1 MSKSGGGLH
10 RRTSSAALHYSSLPG
25 SEGQDISLYTSS
37 AAPST
42 SKRPTTTS
50 SSHHSTVSV
59 SITPEEQDG
68 EMQSDEEKASLLSS
82 DSPKLSRSPS
92 KSRGGGRRKSKCR
105 IVLLLMVLTSTAIIL
120 YAVVT
125 GWIEKRDV
133 EKVWGD
139 WKDWTKKQ
147 QENWNGGASTI
158 TLEQEDI
165 SGGGFNSTDASSI
178 ESLLAA
184 KGRPQQASSATSSPT
199 LVESAILSHP
209 SIISLK
215 SSAKNSTTV
224 TNGYFATSRMQE
236 INQMVDSGNLSVYR
250 WHESLPALTSSSY
263 LKSLKDQSRRLIV
276 IGDLHGT
283 HRSLFALLR
292 KISYTPSHDVLLH
305 TGDILSKSTLDNS
318 LATIK
323 LLRKIGAR
331 GVRGNHDQKVLE
343 WRKWMET
350 LGPLDQSKEKVFIEE
365 DDKEL
370 ATDEISQEY
379 STRGSSGSNRL
390 EAAEYEARDGTPRW
404 KEEEEKRKMRMRSS
418 APRSKEKRDWLNWLS
433 STNTDEE
440 ETGSID
446 EGEVLETGDEG
457 NAATAAT
464 HYDEAEEQTLSS
476 SSTRPSPSRVT
487 DSRRPFGQRPA
498 RLPSSTSHGSSPS
511 SPARPSGSLSKSTS
525 NPMNTTLLGPLY
537 SHLEPSLSKAQ
548 RSSLG
553 IQVPTTWE
561 WGGEHFEIARHLSK
575 EDVDYLESLPL
586 TLYVEELKSFVVHA
600 GVVPW
605 TETPTEAFTPL
616 SSSLS
621 SSLAVST
628 SETSFVPSSK
638 TYRSLLS
645 TLQGSLLLV
654 PQNTD
659 PFTLLNLRTL
669 SHVRSTPDHR
679 TGRVKVKGPADQ
691 WKVSSKSRKAGKN
704 SQPWW
709 SVWESALKDY
719 EIENGNE
726 ESVGVIYGH
735 WASQGLQ
742 LQNHS
747 IGLDS
752 GCVYGKKLS
761 ALVLDLASDKSP
773 LSPLTSSTTSEQS
786 SDKLSDPS
794 STSTKTTPSS
804 SSTTARARPTL
815 EQGGRFDRVIK
826 PSSSPVNP
834 RLSVTQSTSAFDS
847 TVVASPTTSIEEG
860 AAGSNAWWKPWKRST
875 DEDDEDSEG
884 DEEADYT
891 GYGEEGE
898 EEMRLGKRAPPQFR
912 PMGGL
917 NEEKILAAAAG
928 ESLDSSS
935 STSHSSSSSTSTPL
949 SATTTALKKQKKRPQ
964 QKFGKFTS
972 SLTPPSSSASST
984 SSISSESMSIPS
996 ESSYSTSISPSST
1009 STPKSRTKVLSS
1021 SEPEEI
1027 DKVVTDE
1034 DEDDD
1039 DNEFS
1044 MSDSQEEDE
1053 DEEQQD
1059 LESMFSAQQ
1068 TDFTPLGQKVWIVS
1082 VDCGIEVAMDTE

>member
-25 SEGQDISLYTSS
+25 NEGQDISLYTSS

-42 SKRPTTTS
+42 SKRPTTTTS

-59 SITPEEQDG
+59 SITPEEQEG
-68 EMQSDEEKASLLSS
+68 EMQSDEEKASLLSA

-92 KSRGGGRRKSKCR
+92 KSRSGGGRRSRCR
-105 IVLLLMVLTSTAIIL
+105 VVLLLMVLTSTAIIL

-139 WKDWTKKQ
+139 WRDWTKKQ
-147 QENWNGGASTI
+147 QESWNGGASTI
-158 TLEQEDI
+158 TLEEEDA
-165 SGGGFNSTDASSI
+165 SGGGLNSTDASSI
-178 ESLLAA
+178 ESLLAV
-184 KGRPQQASSATSSPT
+184 KGRPPKASSASSPLYLSAPT
-199 LVESAILSHP
+199 LVDSAVLSHP
-209 SIISLK
+209 TNVNLK

-236 INQMVDSGNLSVYR
+236 INHLVDSGNLSVYK
-250 WHESLPALTSSSY
+250 WHESLPSLTSSSY
-263 LKSLKDQSRRLIV
+263 SKSHKDQSRRLV
-276 IGDLHGT
+276 VVGDLHGS
-283 HRSLFALLR
+283 HVSLFRLLR
-292 KISYTPSHDVLLH
+292 KISYSPSHDTLLH

-318 LATIK
+318 LATVK
-323 LLRKIGAR
+323 LLRKLGAK

-350 LGPLDQSKEKVFIEE
+350 LGPLDQSREKVSADEE
-365 DDKEL
+365 DNEL
-370 ATDEISQEY
+370 APNGKLQQE
-379 STRGSSGSNRL
+379 STRGSSGFGRDGSPD
-390 EAAEYEARDGTPRW
+390 YEARDGTPRW
-404 KEEEEKRKMRMRSS
+404 QEEEEKRNMRMRGSIS
-418 APRSKEKRDWLNWLS
+418 PTPRSKEKRDWLKWLS
-433 STNTDEE
+433 STSTDEQETGPIDEE
-440 ETGSID
+440 EVVEYG
-446 EGEVLETGDEG
+446 GEDVG
-457 NAATAAT
+457 ATSPT
-464 HYDEAEEQTLSS
+464 KYDEADEQIQSS
-476 SSTRPSPSRVT
+476 SWTSPTTSRIT

-498 RLPSSTSHGSSPS
+498 RLSSSSTRDSSPS
-511 SPARPSGSLSKSTS
+511 SSGRPSGSLSNSIST
-525 NPMNTTLLGPLY
+525 PLNTTLLGPLY
-537 SHLEPSLSKAQ
+537 SHLDPALTEAR

-553 IQVPTTWE
+553 IQVPTTWQ

-586 TLYVEELKSFVVHA
+586 TLYVEGLKSFVVHA
-600 GVVPW
+600 GLVPW
-605 TETPTEAFTPL
+605 TATPTESFTPL

-621 SSLAVST
+621 SSLADST

-638 TYRSLLS
+638 IYRSLLS

-669 SHVRSTPDHR
+669 SHVRSTPDYHA
-679 TGRVKVKGPADQ
+679 GRVKIKGPADQ

-726 ESVGVIYGH
+726 ESIGVIYGH
-735 WASQGLQ
+735 WASQGLHI
-742 LQNHS
+742 QNHS

-752 GCVYGKKLS
+752 GCVYGKTLS

-773 LSPLTSSTTSEQS
+773 LSPLSSASDQIADFS
-786 SDKLSDPS
+786 SS
-794 STSTKTTPSS
+794 SIETTPS
-804 SSTTARARPTL
+804 SSTTARARPTI

-826 PSSSPVNP
+826 PSSSPVDSP
-834 RLSVTQSTSAFDS
+834 VSVAQSSSTLDSAAA
-847 TVVASPTTSIEEG
+847 TSPTGLADEG
-860 AAGSNAWWKPWKRST
+860 AAGSKAWWKPWKRSN
-875 DEDDEDSEG
+875 DEADEEDSEG

-898 EEMRLGKRAPPQFR
+898 EMKLRKRAPPQFR

-928 ESLDSSS
+928 ENLDSSS
-935 STSHSSSSSTSTPL
+935 STPRPSSSSTSISI

-984 SSISSESMSIPS
+984 TSIASGSMSIPS
-996 ESSYSTSISPSST
+996 QSSYSTSVAPSST
-1009 STPKSRTKVLSS
+1009 ASPKSRTKVLAS
-1021 SEPEEI
+1021 SESEELA
-1027 DKVVTDE
+1027 TDE
-1034 DEDDD
+1034 DG
-1039 DNEFS
+1039 
-1044 MSDSQEEDE
+1044 SDEMAGTEPPEQNE
-1053 DEEQQD
+1053 DEEEQD
-1059 LESMFSAQQ
+1059 PENMFSAQQ
-1068 TDFTPLGQKVWIVS
+1068 TVYKPLGQKVWIVS
-1082 VDCGIEVAMDTE
+1082 VDCGSEVVMDTE